1 MQYVV
6 GIRLLGKAIEMT
18 QNIVLA
24 TDGSAYSDAAARCIA
39 SRQLLTQDITVHV
52 LHCTPEVSG
61 EVKTFLGKA
70 DLAAWHREE
79 SEKAMAP
86 VVEILHNAGIPFE
99 AHGLIGFAPER
110 IVQYSRS
117 VQAGAIVMG
126 SHGRGAFVDA
136 VLGSV
141 ANRVVA
147 RAECPV
153 ILVKA

>member
-6 GIRLLGKAIEMT
+6 SIRRLGRTIEMT

-24 TDGSAYSDAAARCIA
+24 TDGSVYSDAAARCIA
-39 SRQLLTQDITVHV
+39 SRTLLIQDITVHV

-79 SEKAMAP
+79 SEKAMAST
-86 VVEILHNAGIPFE
+86 VEILRGAGIPFE

>member
-1 MQYVV
+1 
-6 GIRLLGKAIEMT
+6 MT

-39 SRQLLTQDITVHV
+39 GRKLLMPDIIVHV
-52 LHCTPEVSG
+52 LHCTSDVSG
-61 EVKTFLGKA
+61 EVKTFLGHA
-70 DLAAWHREE
+70 DLAAWHQEE
-79 SEKAMAP
+79 SDKAMAS
-86 VVEILHNAGIPFE
+86 VVAILRNAGIPFE
-99 AHGLIGFAPER
+99 THGLIGFPPAR

-117 VQAGAIVMG
+117 VQAEAIVMG

-153 ILVKA
+153 ILVKASGSSEKAA